1 MGIIFITAGS
11 VLFVAAM
18 IVRSLTLIGTANLV
32 IGIGIQLSGPVWGG
46 IINTTLGLLLLY
58 AWWNRRHRRHRR
70 TSALARSLGRCGRRW
85 PSDCRSVQSLCC
97 LELLSAS
104 AAVLFAD
111 DDLS

>member
-11 VLFVAAM
+11 VLFVAPM

-58 AWWNRRHRRHRR
+58 AWWNRRHRRHRG
-70 TSALARSLGRCGRRW
+70 TSALGAKSRALREALAKRLQE
-85 PSDCRSVQSLCC
+85 RSVP
-97 LELLSAS
+97 
-104 AAVLFAD
+104 VLP
-111 DDLS
+111 